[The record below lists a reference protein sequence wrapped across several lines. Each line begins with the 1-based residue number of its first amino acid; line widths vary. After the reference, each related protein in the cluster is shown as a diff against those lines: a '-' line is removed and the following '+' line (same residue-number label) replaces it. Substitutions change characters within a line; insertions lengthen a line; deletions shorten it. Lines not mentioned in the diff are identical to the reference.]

1 MKEENCKISIVC
13 DKAGCGRLSA
23 YRLVFD
29 NGSAYYLCSKCR
41 NELKDYYQSRAKK
54 DEAK

>member
-41 NELKDYYQSRAKK
+41 NEVKDYYQSRAKK